1 MKIVITEIQL
11 KKLLE
16 SRGGHNKS
24 STEKFI
30 KKAQEVHKN
39 LDGAPKYDYS
49 LVDYVGDKTKVKVI
63 CPEHEKD
70 MIKTFGVNYFEVFPN
85 IHKQGKGIC
94 PFENKRKERKYTDDD
109 MKLAA
114 SQVSNKTEFENKFSK
129 EYYSARQRNKTL
141 PGFYEEITGHFDSL
155 KRESYGEK
163 EVGKI
168 LDDLS
173 IKYEREYEFTDCTN
187 TKDGRFCRKLPFDF
201 YLPESN
207 TCIEYDGEQHFR
219 ESNLYGP
226 KKFLAAKENDK
237 LKDNFCKKN
246 NIKLIRLHYKLKNL
260 EDNLK
265 DALSSSKNFILKGPY

>member
-1 MKIVITEIQL
+1 MKIVITEIQY

-16 SRGGHNKS
+16 SNRGGHNKLG
-24 STEKFI
+24 EDEFI
-30 KKAQEVHKN
+30 KKSQEVHKN
-39 LDGAPKYDYS
+39 PDGIPKYDYS
-49 LVDYVGDKTKVKVI
+49 LVDYVNSGTKVKVI
-63 CPEHEKD
+63 CPKHEN
-70 MIKTFGVNYFEVFPN
+70 IQPYFEVIPSK
-85 IHKQGKGIC
+85 HLQGTGCRLCYLESKTKHS
-94 PFENKRKERKYTDDD
+94 NDDL
-109 MKLAA
+109 KSAA
-114 SQVSNKTEFENKFSK
+114 EKVKSSIEFETKFPSEYFAARKK
-129 EYYSARQRNKTL
+129 EKKI
-141 PGFYEEITGHFDSL
+141 PGFYKKITGHFDSL
-155 KRESYGEK
+155 KKESYGEQ
-163 EVGKI
+163 EVAKI

-187 TKDGRFCRKLPFDF
+187 TKEGRFCRKLPFDF

-226 KKFLAAKENDK
+226 KKFLATKENDK